1 MRLHQ
6 HHVLIH
12 PSFPWEE
19 LRIGGGTPPL
29 LASLGWLLIYH
40 GVAGHS
46 AARPTERHRVR
57 YTAGVLVVDE
67 HDSPLSHRATSYPRR
82 GTLIL
87 V

>member
-12 PSFPWEE
+12 PTFPWEE

-29 LASLGWLLIYH
+29 LAPLGWLLIYH

-57 YTAGVLVVDE
+57 YTAG
-67 HDSPLSHRATSYPRR
+67 
-82 GTLIL
+82 TLIL